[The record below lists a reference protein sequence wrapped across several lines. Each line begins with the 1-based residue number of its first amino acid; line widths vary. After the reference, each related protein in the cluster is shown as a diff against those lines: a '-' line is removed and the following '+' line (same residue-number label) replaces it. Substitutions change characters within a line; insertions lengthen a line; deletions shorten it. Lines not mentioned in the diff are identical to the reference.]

1 MFRLFMYSFIFT
13 QIAAS
18 AGANSAPVMLYT
30 GIFIAYFL
38 MTRWYPVFPYVKP
51 PINDNGEE

>member
-18 AGANSAPVMLYT
+18 AGANHAPAMLYV
-30 GIFIAYFL
+30 GIFLAYLL
-38 MTRWYPVFPYVKP
+38 MTRWFPVFPYTIP
-51 PINDNGEE
+51 PADNGEE